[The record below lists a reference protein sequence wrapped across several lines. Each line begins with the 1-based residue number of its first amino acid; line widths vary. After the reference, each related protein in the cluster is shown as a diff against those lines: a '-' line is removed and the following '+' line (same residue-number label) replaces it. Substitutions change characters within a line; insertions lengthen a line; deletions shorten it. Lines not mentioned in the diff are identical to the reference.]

1 MLNILTGL
9 PADKKND
16 KLFVERFMSV
26 GSTKVI
32 CGSSTMKMFCRIQ
45 NITPEIKIV
54 FEKNIPVAKYK
65 IENINLATEG
75 IITLNSCY
83 KYLTNTKTEIIDDAV
98 KLAELFD
105 KNKTINFFVGLS
117 QNKDSNNYKNFGLLP
132 RIEIVNKIVDFLKQ
146 KNKTINVF
154 ED

>member
-1 MLNILTGL
+1 MLSILTGL
-9 PADKKND
+9 PADEKND

-26 GSTKVI
+26 DAIKVI

-45 NITPEIKIV
+45 NIIPEIKII

-83 KYLTNTKTEIIDDAV
+83 KYLINNKIKTIDDAV
-98 KLAELFD
+98 NLAGFF
-105 KNKTINFFVGLS
+105 NKCQTINFFVGTA
-117 QNKDSNNYKNFGLLP
+117 QNIDSNNYKNFGLLT

-146 KNKTINVF
+146 KNKTINIF
-154 ED
+154 EE

>member
-1 MLNILTGL
+1 MLSILTGL

-45 NITPEIKIV
+45 NITPKIKIA

-98 KLAELFD
+98 KLAELFN
-105 KNKTINFFVGLS
+105 KNRTINFFVGTA
-117 QNKDSNNYKNFGLLP
+117 QNEDSINYKQFDLLS
-132 RIEIVNKIVDFLKQ
+132 RKQIIEKIIFYLKQ
-146 KNKTINVF
+146 KNKTVNIF
-154 ED
+154 RL